1 MKYLINKEVDYSQ
14 DPNGVHM
21 FEVSWF
27 NELMEVYN
35 SILIDVLLS
44 SAKKGDII
52 RIYNKFLPHLM
63 DMVKKTS
70 EKERITT
77 DMKAYIADRITFRL
91 SEVID
96 ELRSNGHSAQ
106 ETDFI
111 NREINQVQ
119 ILLNV

>member
-96 ELRSNGHSAQ
+96 ELRSNGHSVQ